1 MVEQCQAE
9 SAKGSPVAEG
19 GCEAEAK
26 GVVYQGDYEIWTNSL
41 VRCPKDKDV
50 QILWSGYKDDEREDI
65 FESLRSAGGCLAQ
78 REESRHSNC
87 ETSKRGACLI
97 GFLG

>member
-65 FESLRSAGGCLAQ
+65 FESLRSAGGCVL
-78 REESRHSNC
+78 HSGKNPDTAIAKLLN
-87 ETSKRGACLI
+87 EAPV
-97 GFLG
+97 